1 MPFNRRKSTWG
12 LCFIITL
19 AAQAAAASAAD
30 GRLARAYELI
40 LLGQYQAGLAEL
52 DRIKESGAESDELK
66 RVEAWL
72 DTYEDLSDSR
82 EQLKQNSY
90 DWNVQNAS
98 KALEAGKVY
107 LALSFATQAS
117 AYALDEEAFRAES
130 WLKDLAD
137 KARSEARS
145 LEEREKWSHALAYY
159 SRLERLFPD
168 DKQLREQRK
177 RAASHARLEYIYK
190 DREAVNRRISGVSQ
204 DMLYQAV
211 RSVQQN
217 YYETPDFRKMAEGAI
232 DELIALCH
240 TRKLHE
246 VFDGVATPDLRE
258 YFVSNLQQRHNRLP
272 EAGEFGFRELLELY
286 RDIKELNEQSI
297 SLDNRLLIVEFLEG
311 ALRVMDDFTS
321 VVWPSES
328 NEFDK
333 QMMGNFFGVGIQL
346 GVDTETERLKVVTP
360 LENSPAL
367 RAGIQPGDLIFEVDG
382 VSTVDWSTD
391 DAVREITGAEGTI
404 VELTIF
410 RPSTGEKLTFPLRR
424 SRIQLTTVRGVN
436 RLPDN
441 PEQWN
446 YLLDER
452 DGIAYIRLT
461 GFNQE
466 TQEELDRA
474 LREAKRGGMRGLILD
489 LRHNPGGLLEVAV
502 STVSTFLAD
511 GDVVSTMGRAERRQR
526 LEVSGRAEYS
536 DLPLIVL
543 INEGSASASEILAGA
558 LQDHNRAVVLG
569 ERSFGKGSVQ
579 RVLPLPNDAR
589 LKLTTALY
597 YLPSGRT
604 PHREVDA
611 ETWGVQPDWEIALT
625 PKEFGQIVERE
636 NKAFIIHNEK
646 TREADQPPAPASKPA
661 DEDGAGDS
669 AADAD
674 EDEDSLLTPEDI
686 ALLRSDPYKAPD
698 RDPQLETAL
707 LHMRVKLA
715 AQMPWPRQLAAK
727 ADTGRRQP

>member
-19 AAQAAAASAAD
+19 AAQAATASAAD

-52 DRIKESGAESDELK
+52 DRIKESGTESDELK
-66 RVEAWL
+66 RVEEWL
-72 DTYEDLSDSR
+72 DSYEDLSDSR
-82 EQLKQNSY
+82 AQLKQNSY

-137 KARSEARS
+137 KARSEARA

-177 RAASHARLEYIYK
+177 RAGSHARLEYIYK

-258 YFVSNLQQRHNRLP
+258 YFVSNLQQRRNRLP

-391 DAVREITGAEGTI
+391 DAVREITGTEGTI

-461 GFNQE
+461 GFNGE

-474 LREAKRGGMRGLILD
+474 LREAKRGGMLGLILD

-526 LEVSGRAEYS
+526 LEVSGRTEYP

-611 ETWGVQPDWEIALT
+611 ETWGVPPDWEIALT

-646 TREADQPPAPASKPA
+646 TRDADQPPAPASKPA
-661 DEDGAGDS
+661 DEDDAGDT

-686 ALLRSDPYKAPD
+686 ALLRSDPYEAPD